1 MPSDLAAFL
10 AARLDEDE
18 AIAVR
23 TVDAGRLFRQIAAG
37 RAILA
42 AHRVVEYPGPYVP
55 VSPTCSICITER
67 EGYQEEWGDDDWPC
81 ATIRLLTAVYSDHP
95 DYRQEWAPHG

>member
-1 MPSDLAAFL
+1 MTGDLAAFL

-37 RAILA
+37 RAILTAYEEA
-42 AHRVVEYPGPYVP
+42 AEHPYDLP
-55 VSPTCSICITER
+55 QGIYEGRDDWER
-67 EGYQEEWGDDDWPC
+67 ERDDSVLGELEDV
-81 ATIRLLTAVYSDHP
+81 ARHIAAVYSDHP